1 MAGTSDQIMDIAQE
15 FIQLRGFNAFS
26 YADIAREIGIK
37 TASIHYH
44 FPSKSDLGRALVE
57 RYAGQFDQMLTKIDA
72 EVNAASDKLKAFTNL
87 YFEIL
92 QDNRICLCGMLATET
107 ESLSEEMREAIRDFF
122 VQNES
127 WLARV
132 FREGRNEGSF
142 KTGGNV
148 ESRAKMF
155 HGTVQGALI
164 TAKAMGSEE
173 RFVII
178 VQELMNLIV

>member
-1 MAGTSDQIMDIAQE
+1 MAGTSDQILDLAQE

-44 FPSKSDLGRALVE
+44 FPSKADLGRSLVE
-57 RYAGQFDQMLTKIDA
+57 RYAMQFDKTLTQIDTD
-72 EVNAASDKLKAFTNL
+72 VNTASDKLKAFTNL

-92 QDNRICLCGMLATET
+92 QDNRICLCGMLATDM
-107 ESLSEEMREAIRDFF
+107 ESLSEEMRVAIRKFF
-122 VQNES
+122 AQNES

-132 FREGRNEGSF
+132 FREGRNDGSI

-164 TAKAMGSEE
+164 TSKAMGSEE

-178 VQELMNLIV
+178 TQELMNSIV